1 MQAPSQNSGCR
12 ITVQNLTPIAPNAV
26 SVSGYIQYTPL
37 KKMIPVCGN
46 QKRSS
51 EWAMWRFRRP

>member
-12 ITVQNLTPIAPNAV
+12 ITVQHLTPIAPNAV

-37 KKMIPVCGN
+37 KKMVPVGGN

-51 EWAMWRFRRP
+51 E